1 LKWIAVRQHGGWA
14 NFEEVLS
21 LSERPELTIE
31 TVAEGLNYG
40 RYRAEPL
47 EPGYG
52 TTMGNSLR
60 RILLRSLEGVAISR
74 VRIDSVWHEFST
86 VEGVREDVTELVLN
100 LKRIRLRRAMEI
112 NGDVRGHLYAR
123 GEATGERVV
132 TAGDVAWPAEVDVI
146 NPDQPIATL
155 TSPDAVIDM
164 DIWINQG
171 RGYRSA
177 ETQDTYS
184 LGEIPID
191 AIYTPVQKVNYVV
204 EHTRVGQMTDFDSLI
219 LEILTD
225 GTIEPDD
232 ALSEAA
238 EILMT
243 HAQVFAG
250 VNVEPDEVV
259 ATAGSQLPEEVRNR
273 PLADLGLSPR
283 VLNSLRSRGVETVGQ
298 IVELEEDELMTIRNF
313 GPRSMKEL
321 KEAFDANGIVADTG
335 PLSQEIGDDD
345 DSDELA
351 EAIMAVGS
359 DEFDQASDEE

>member
-1 LKWIAVRQHGGWA
+1 M
-14 NFEEVLS
+14 
-21 LSERPELTIE
+21 SERPELTIE

-100 LKRIRLRRAMEI
+100 LKKVRLRRAMEV

-123 GEATGERVV
+123 GSATGEKVV
-132 TAGDVAWPAEVDVI
+132 TAGDVAWPTEVDVI

-164 DIWINQG
+164 DIWVNQG
-171 RGYRSA
+171 RGYRPA
-177 ETQDTYS
+177 ESQETYS

-250 VNVEPDEVV
+250 VNDDEVPGL
-259 ATAGSQLPEEVRNR
+259 AARESSIPEEVRSR
-273 PLADLGLSPR
+273 QLVDLGLSPR
-283 VLNSLRSRGVETVGQ
+283 VLNALRSKGVETVGQ
-298 IVELEEDELMTIRNF
+298 VLELEEDQLMTIRNF
-313 GPRSMKEL
+313 GPRSLKEL
-321 KEAFDANGIVADTG
+321 KQAFDENGIVADSG
-335 PLSQEIGDDD
+335 PLAAVGDDGDGD
-345 DSDELA
+345 DSDDLA

-359 DEFDQASDEE
+359 DEFDQNLDEE